1 MLLVESRKAAQF
13 AAPLFHLART
23 MTSIGLLL
31 LPLLIAPPT
40 EGFHLNSQ
48 ASNLLR
54 IRVGTSSHPR
64 LNSPVKSPPSLL
76 SSSSTTTVLFQ
87 TALEASVPPPESA
100 VVIKLRKYATTFC
113 NLFPVWTVLT
123 AAVALSR
130 PQTFLKIPSSTFP
143 AQIGMLMLCMGIT
156 LRPSDFKRVAQR
168 PGAVALAF
176 VGCYGVVRRGRRHHY
191 HRTRV
196 FFARL
201 DSTHTRLPF
210 PQQLNH
216 FGAYTY

>member
-1 MLLVESRKAAQF
+1 MLLVGSRKAAQS
-13 AAPLFHLART
+13 AATLFHLVRT
-23 MTSIGLLL
+23 MTSIGVLL
-31 LPLLIAPPT
+31 LPLLVTPPT

-54 IRVGTSSHPR
+54 IRVGTSLHPR

-76 SSSSTTTVLFQ
+76 SSSKKTTVLF

-100 VVIKLRKYATTFC
+100 VVTKLRKYATTFC

-168 PGAVALAF
+168 PGAVVLAF
-176 VGCYGVVRRGRRHHY
+176 VGCYGVVRRGRHHH

-201 DSTHTRLPF
+201 DSTRPILVCLS
-210 PQQLNH
+210 LNQ
-216 FGAYTY
+216 